1 MKRLFKIGVK
11 ILSFMVLPLIAY
23 ILSYSLLML
32 VFIFM
37 QMNLSFLHGTELE
50 IYREA
55 AILLSGANVALLVY
69 VIIIKPILHIIRWIQ
84 VLSKGTYQIPKGI
97 GYTLVGPT
105 TGNSSVFNRS
115 INFFYKDL
123 FLHMEMLTHKLKQNE
138 IERKTAEE
146 NRREWIA
153 GITHDLKTP
162 LSYIQGYSSMI
173 VAEQYQWSYEEL
185 KDFGSKIEE
194 KSKHIKNL
202 IDDLNIT
209 FQSDSGKITLKKSRV
224 DIIEFLR
231 NTVLDTANSPRS
243 NEYQFSFVTEI
254 KGHDLDIDKVLF
266 QRSLQNIL
274 MNAILHN
281 PPGTE
286 IEVSVKPEINGLKI
300 HISDNGK
307 GMDEEEADKL
317 FERYYRGIPTDSPVE
332 GSGLGLAIARQLIE
346 LHDGLITAKSIKE
359 QGTVIE
365 IFLPC

>member
-1 MKRLFKIGVK
+1 MKRLFKIGMK

-32 VFIFM
+32 VFIFV
-37 QMNLSFLHGTELE
+37 QKNISFLHDADME
-50 IYREA
+50 IFRKTV
-55 AILLSGANVALLVY
+55 ILLSGANVALLVY
-69 VIIIKPILHIIRWIQ
+69 AVVIRPILHIIRWIQ
-84 VLSKGTYQIPKGI
+84 NLSQEIYQIPKGME
-97 GYTLVGPT
+97 YTVGGHN
-105 TGNSSVFNRS
+105 TGNSSVLNRS

-138 IERKTAEE
+138 IEREIAEE
-146 NRREWIA
+146 NRSEWIA

-173 VAEQYQWSYEEL
+173 VAEQYHWSYEEL

-209 FQSDSGKITLKKSRV
+209 FQSDSGKLTLKRSRA

-243 NEYQFSFVTEI
+243 SEYQFSFVTER
-254 KGHDLDIDKVLF
+254 KSYDMNIDKVLF
-266 QRSLQNIL
+266 QRALQNIL

-286 IEVSVKPEINGLKI
+286 IEVCVKSEIRGLQI
-300 HISDNGK
+300 SISDNGK
-307 GMDEEEADKL
+307 GMDEEEVNKL
-317 FERYYRGIPTDSPVE
+317 FERYYRGVPTDSPAE

-346 LHDGLITAKSIKE
+346 LHDGLIKAKSIKG

-365 IFLPC
+365 ISFPC